1 MPNKWLPT
9 RRSFSA
15 EPGRPFLAFPD
26 YGCFLLN
33 AVMLIRAHYGPSGY
47 DAPSGSALSRA
58 RCALISGFFSKSA
71 KEKRRRRFP
80 GLRTFLCLTWFL
92 VL

>member
-1 MPNKWLPT
+1 MPRRTSNTICCISDIKLPQYMPNKWLPT

-15 EPGRPFLAFPD
+15 ELGRPFLTFPD

-47 DAPSGSALSRA
+47 DPLSGSALSRA
-58 RCALISGFFSKSA
+58 PLRIDFWLLFK
-71 KEKRRRRFP
+71 KR
-80 GLRTFLCLTWFL
+80 
-92 VL
+92 

>member
-15 EPGRPFLAFPD
+15 EAGRPFLAFPD

-47 DAPSGSALSRA
+47 DAPSGSALSQA
-58 RCALISGFFSKSA
+58 RCALISGSFQKALKKNDDGGSRVF
-71 KEKRRRRFP
+71 
-80 GLRTFLCLTWFL
+80 
-92 VL
+92 VLSYVLLGS